1 MREYVRCRTVD
12 SGEYMRVNLYPIHV
26 PAGKRAA
33 KCSPSSEVQQ
43 RLNGLHFAAQSVKR
57 GSAEA

>member
-33 KCSPSSEVQQ
+33 KCSPSSEIQQ
-43 RLNGLHFAAQSVKR
+43 LSLIHIYIFVRSKR
-57 GSAEA
+57 